1 MAVSTVT
8 AIELGLVAVAQGRP
22 MRRGAA
28 TRVDAAQLGRA
39 RGLLVGQ
46 GYPLATAPGCGS

>member
-1 MAVSTVT
+1 VAVSTVT